1 MIFSDF
7 NCVIDVMTF
16 DLTILTQKKSDDG
29 VIVDVDNG
37 VDDVVDARGRLR
49 ILFQMREQESCPK
62 ISRCCD
68 GVNDNAVDVDVDVN
82 VAGDDGVDVDVD
94 DVVDA

>member
-37 VDDVVDARGRLR
+37 VDDVVDA
-49 ILFQMREQESCPK
+49 
-62 ISRCCD
+62 
-68 GVNDNAVDVDVDVN
+68 
-82 VAGDDGVDVDVD
+82 
-94 DVVDA
+94 